1 MTSKH
6 GSGTRI
12 RVRARFW
19 AAAALASIQSVA
31 VAGSLDLGESIEAK
45 YSMIFGYA
53 TAMRTGAQDRG
64 LIDGPIDTAGGT
76 NLPTTINFDDGDRNF
91 RRGALIN
98 HRVSLLGEFLVSH
111 EDYGAV
117 LRGDA
122 FYDDVYHRRNDNDSP
137 GTVNKS
143 GEHNKFTADA
153 RRYGG
158 GRARILDAYVY
169 GDWDLTDTALVNLRL
184 GRQVVAWGES
194 LFFSGVALMQ
204 GPVDATKANIPGVEV
219 KNILLP
225 VNQVSAQLDLGDA
238 LSLMGYY
245 KLEFKPSELEPAGAY
260 FSTFDGVGPGRE
272 FLYSFANPLTTT
284 PLGALPGIRP
294 ILSFPYA
301 GDLEPSDHGQYGLGL
316 KYALTSTTDVG
327 LYWLRYHNSF
337 PEVVVNFGFPELAPG
352 ITTAPTPAP
361 VSYHLKYFD
370 GIDMAAMSFSTR
382 LGPANVAG
390 ELSLRD
396 GVDMLVTTPQG
407 PTATRGRLTQAS
419 LSGIY
424 LVPPNW
430 LSQQIAVV
438 GEAGYVHVE
447 SVDAVNGSD
456 SLYNDKMAWA
466 FSLLASFSYQNV
478 LPQWDLTVPVIFQML
493 PSGRPAVA
501 GSFGS
506 LYGDDDR
513 RASIGARFVYLQKFE
528 VGASYNAFLGSGD
541 LRDRPYADR
550 DYAAIDLKY
559 SF

>member
-1 MTSKH
+1 MQMRQLLKCD
-6 GSGTRI
+6 RI
-12 RVRARFW
+12 DARRSARAALLVM
-19 AAAALASIQSVA
+19 AAATGPAA
-31 VAGSLDLGESIEAK
+31 AGSLDLGESIDAK
-45 YSMIFGYA
+45 YNLIFGYA

-98 HRVSLLGEFLVSH
+98 HRLSVLGEFLASYG
-111 EDYGAV
+111 DYGAV

-143 GEHNKFTADA
+143 GEPNRFTADA

-158 GRARILDAYVY
+158 GRARVLDAYVY
-169 GDWDLTDTALVNLRL
+169 GDWELSDTALVNLRV

-204 GPVDATKANIPGVEV
+204 GPVDATKANIPGVEI

-272 FLYSFANPLTTT
+272 FLYGFANPL
-284 PLGALPGIRP
+284 PEGLPGRRP
-294 ILSFPYA
+294 IINIPYA
-301 GDLEPSDHGQYGLGL
+301 GDLEPSDYGQYGLGL

-337 PEVVVNFGFPELAPG
+337 PEVVVNFGFPELATG
-352 ITTAPTPAP
+352 ITTAAFGTQGP
-361 VSYHLKYFD
+361 VSYNIKYFD

-407 PTATRGRLTQAS
+407 PTATRGKLTQAS
-419 LSGIY
+419 LSAIY

-447 SVDAVNGSD
+447 DVDAVNGSEQ
-456 SLYNDKMAWA
+456 LYNDKMAWA

-478 LPQWDLTVPVIFQML
+478 FPQWDLSVPVIFQML

-513 RASIGARFVYLQKFE
+513 RASIGTRFVYLQKFE
-528 VGASYNAFLGSGD
+528 VGASYNAYLGSGN

>member
-6 GSGTRI
+6 GSGNRI
-12 RVRARFW
+12 RALARFW
-19 AAAALASIQSVA
+19 SVVALVSIQGT
-31 VAGSLDLGESIEAK
+31 AGAGALDLGEEIDAK
-45 YSMIFGYA
+45 YSVILGYA
-53 TAMRTGAQDRG
+53 AAVRTESQADA
-64 LIDGPIDTAGGT
+64 LIDGPIDTQSGT

-91 RRGALIN
+91 DQGRLIN
-98 HRVSLLGEFLVSH
+98 HRVSLLGELLLSRG
-111 EDYGAV
+111 DYGAV

-137 GTVNKS
+137 DTVNKS
-143 GEHNKFTADA
+143 GENNRFTSEA

-158 GRARILDAYVY
+158 GRARVLDAYVY
-169 GDWDLTDTALVNLRL
+169 GDWELSDTALVNLRL

-204 GPVDATKANIPGVEV
+204 GPVDATKANIPGVEI

-225 VNQVSAQLDLGDA
+225 VNQVSAQLDLGED
-238 LSLMGYY
+238 LSLMGHY

-272 FLYSFANPLTTT
+272 FLYGFANPLTTT

-294 ILSFPYA
+294 IINIPYA
-301 GDLEPSDHGQYGLGL
+301 GDIKPSDYGQYGVGL
-316 KYALTSTTDVG
+316 KYALTSATDVG

-352 ITTAPTPAP
+352 VTTAPTPAP
-361 VSYHLKYFD
+361 VSYNIKYFD

-407 PTATRGRLTQAS
+407 PTATRGKLSQAS
-419 LSGIY
+419 LSAIY

-447 SVDAVNGSD
+447 DVDPVNGSD
-456 SLYNDKMAWA
+456 QLYNDKMAWA
-466 FSLLASFSYQNV
+466 FSLLANFSYLNV
-478 LPQWDLTVPVIFQML
+478 FPQWDLAVPVIFQML
-493 PSGRPAVA
+493 PEGRPAVA

-506 LYGDDDR
+506 LYGEGDR
-513 RASIGARFVYLQKFE
+513 RASIGTRFVYLQKFE
-528 VGASYNAFLGSGD
+528 VGASYNAYLGSGD